1 MRRLAPL
8 LQRLAL
14 AIERL
19 VPARSDQAL
28 VLAVLVAVTL
38 ALGGTVAIVRST
50 PTAGATTETFDVPI
64 MGAGPAA
71 GDTSSTTAPPTTTTT
86 AAPVAPVAS
95 ALPASAH
102 TVNLGGDQHKAVTP
116 TRIGTIEIPKIN
128 LVHPIFE
135 GVDEP
140 VIHWGPGHWPGSAM
154 PGKVGNAV
162 FAGHRV
168 THTRPFYD
176 IDLLNPG
183 DEIIVH
189 TADGTF
195 TYRVTGHQIVTPKD
209 TWIVNPTKTATITI
223 FACHPKH
230 SAAKRYVVRG
240 KLISVGP
247 YSPV

>member
-1 MRRLAPL
+1 MRRLIALPK
-8 LQRLAL
+8 RLAL
-14 AIERL
+14 AFERL
-19 VPARSDQAL
+19 IPSRSDQAL
-28 VLAVLVAVTL
+28 VVAVLVGISL

-50 PTAGATTETFDVPI
+50 PSAGATTETFDVPS
-64 MGAGPAA
+64 MAAAPAA
-71 GDTSSTTAPPTTTTT
+71 GHTSSTTAPPTTTTT
-86 AAPVAPVAS
+86 APPAAPVAT

-102 TVNLGGDQHKAVTP
+102 KVNLGGDVHKMAPATQ
-116 TRIGTIEIPKIN
+116 IGTIEIPKIN
-128 LVHPIFE
+128 LVHPVFE
-135 GVDEP
+135 GVEET

-176 IDLLNPG
+176 IDLLNVG

-195 TYRVTGHQIVTPKD
+195 TYRITGHQIVTPKD
-209 TWIVNPTKTATITI
+209 LWIVTPTKTATITI

-230 SAAKRYVVRG
+230 SAAQRYVVRG
-240 KLISVGP
+240 DLIASGP
-247 YSPV
+247 PS

>member
-1 MRRLAPL
+1 VN
-8 LQRLAL
+8 LAL
-14 AIERL
+14 ERL
-19 VPARSDQAL
+19 IPARSDQAL
-28 VLAVLVAVTL
+28 VMAVLVAIML

-50 PTAGATTETFDVPI
+50 PTAGATTETFDVPS
-64 MGAGPAA
+64 MAAAAAGP
-71 GDTSSTTAPPTTTTT
+71 GDTSTTAPSTTTTT
-86 AAPVAPVAS
+86 APPVAAVAT

-102 TVNLGGDQHKAVTP
+102 KVNLGGDVHKMVTP
-116 TRIGTIEIPKIN
+116 TQIGTIEIPKIN

-135 GVDEP
+135 GVDET

-195 TYRVTGHQIVTPKD
+195 TYRITGHQIVTPKD
-209 TWIVNPTKTATITI
+209 LWIVNPTPTATITI

-230 SAAKRYVVRG
+230 SAAQRYVVRG
-240 KLISVGP
+240 DLIASAP
-247 YSPV
+247 PS